1 MLIPNYDELV
11 ALKNQANPLGL
22 GSKAKV
28 HSAVMGGHS
37 TLFKGRGLDFAE
49 CREYSPG
56 DDIRAIDWRVT
67 ARMGRAH
74 TKIFTEERERS
85 VFIIVDINSYMEF
98 GTRKTFKNVQAA
110 RAAALI
116 AWKAH
121 ELHDRIGAILFG
133 HITEKIQV
141 VRPSRSRKAI
151 WAMLKTLSTPGVSPV
166 EVKIEDALFTADRCI
181 PTGSLVFVIS
191 DFYKLNPDFEKSLGM
206 LSKRCEVTL
215 VQVTDPSEKDIPEAS
230 EVLFSNHQDNRL
242 NVNTNDLKGRDLYR
256 KFWAKKSAALSE
268 ISHRLRARL
277 VEVSTDREVSQDLA
291 RQETR

>member
-85 VFIIVDINSYMEF
+85 VFIIVD
-98 GTRKTFKNVQAA
+98 Q
-110 RAAALI
+110 
-116 AWKAH
+116 
-121 ELHDRIGAILFG
+121 
-133 HITEKIQV
+133 
-141 VRPSRSRKAI
+141 
-151 WAMLKTLSTPGVSPV
+151 
-166 EVKIEDALFTADRCI
+166 
-181 PTGSLVFVIS
+181 
-191 DFYKLNPDFEKSLGM
+191 
-206 LSKRCEVTL
+206 
-215 VQVTDPSEKDIPEAS
+215 
-230 EVLFSNHQDNRL
+230 
-242 NVNTNDLKGRDLYR
+242 
-256 KFWAKKSAALSE
+256 
-268 ISHRLRARL
+268 
-277 VEVSTDREVSQDLA
+277 
-291 RQETR
+291 

>member
-1 MLIPNYDELV
+1 
-11 ALKNQANPLGL
+11 
-22 GSKAKV
+22 
-28 HSAVMGGHS
+28 
-37 TLFKGRGLDFAE
+37 
-49 CREYSPG
+49 
-56 DDIRAIDWRVT
+56 
-67 ARMGRAH
+67 
-74 TKIFTEERERS
+74 
-85 VFIIVDINSYMEF
+85 MEF

-256 KFWAKKSAALSE
+256 KLWAKKSAALSE